1 MIDSTVADFI
11 LFGTEG
17 CHLCEEAEELL
28 VAAGLDFTS
37 RDIMANEQWQAD
49 YGLLIPVLWHAPSQK
64 QLNWPFDSLQLKAF
78 SIAIDP
84 SECQSARRT

>member
-17 CHLCEEAEELL
+17 CHLCEEAEALL
-28 VAAGLDFTS
+28 VAAGLDFMS
-37 RDIMANEQWQAD
+37 RDIMDNEQWQLE
-49 YGLLIPVLWHAPSQK
+49 YGLLIPVLWHAQSQN

-78 SIAIDP
+78 STAIDTV
-84 SECQSARRT
+84 EY

>member
-1 MIDSTVADFI
+1 MAEFI

-17 CHLCEEAEELL
+17 CHLCEEAEALL
-28 VAAGLDFTS
+28 VVAGLDFTS
-37 RDIMANEQWQAD
+37 RDIMDNEQWQGK

-78 SIAIDP
+78 SIVVDTSEYP
-84 SECQSARRT
+84 SASRT